1 MKKRILI
8 FSTVT
13 ILFFSC
19 NKYASDKNDGV
30 IEKNIMHPTAPK
42 NRGPARIL
50 FIGNSQTEY
59 FVSAPVLFKEFCN
72 ANNISINIDQLVTVG
87 VSLQKVYET
96 NKTEANQIFS
106 NKDKDGNYYDYV
118 VVQES
123 TNIALSEIENYK
135 ANVKMIVEK
144 IHKNSP
150 DVAVYIYQGISP
162 ASYTDTDFTEYHNQM
177 RKNAISVMRLIKNA
191 GLLRVG
197 DAVKD
202 AYDGKCGYKYLV
214 ADKDNLRYG
223 KHTLHLIN
231 DGGFLQAILLYS
243 TIFDRKPIIPRKLLL
258 ITGTGYY
265 DNQRKQEVAKV
276 ISNPKALQEIA
287 FNNR

>member
-1 MKKRILI
+1 MKKCII
-8 FSTVT
+8 FSTII

-19 NKYASDKNDGV
+19 NKYDSPKNQTA
-30 IEKNIMHPTAPK
+30 IEKNITHPMAPK
-42 NRGPARIL
+42 NSGPPRIL

-59 FVSAPVLFKEFCN
+59 FVSAPILFKEFCN
-72 ANNISINIDQLVTVG
+72 ANNVSININQLITVG
-87 VSLQKVYET
+87 VSLQQVYET
-96 NKTEANQIFS
+96 NKTEANLIFS

-118 VVQES
+118 VIQES
-123 TNIALSEIENYK
+123 TNVALSEIENYK
-135 ANVKMIVEK
+135 ANVAMLVEK

-162 ASYTDTDFTEYHNQM
+162 VSYLDSDFIKYHNEM
-177 RKNAISVMRLIKNA
+177 RKNAISVMRCIKNA

-202 AYDGKCGYKYLV
+202 AYDGESGYKYLI
-214 ADKDNLRYG
+214 ANKDNLRYG

-231 DGGFLQAILLYS
+231 DGGFMQSILLYV
-243 TIFDRKPIIPRKLLL
+243 TIFDKKPIVPKKLLL
-258 ITGTGYY
+258 IKGTRYY
-265 DNQRKQEVAKV
+265 DGLRKQEVIKV
-276 ISNPKALQEIA
+276 VSNPNALQKIA